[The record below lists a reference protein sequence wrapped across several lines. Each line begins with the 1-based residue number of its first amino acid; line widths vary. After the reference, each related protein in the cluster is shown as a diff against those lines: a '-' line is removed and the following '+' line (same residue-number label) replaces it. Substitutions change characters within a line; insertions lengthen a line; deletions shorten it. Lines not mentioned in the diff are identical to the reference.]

1 MANAAKRVGRTETI
15 ELSDGREVVL
25 RPLNIKTL
33 KKFMKKFRE
42 LQSDFDEKLTPEEVE
57 EQIIDILVDCAAI
70 SLSSQLKEETAYLVN
85 PEESREDF
93 ESLVDQDTVEF
104 INEICGGI
112 VMRVNGSAGDDEDLQ
127 LTGEASR

>member
-112 VMRVNGSAGDDEDLQ
+112 VMRVNGAAGDDEDLQ

>member
-85 PEESREDF
+85 PEESRENF